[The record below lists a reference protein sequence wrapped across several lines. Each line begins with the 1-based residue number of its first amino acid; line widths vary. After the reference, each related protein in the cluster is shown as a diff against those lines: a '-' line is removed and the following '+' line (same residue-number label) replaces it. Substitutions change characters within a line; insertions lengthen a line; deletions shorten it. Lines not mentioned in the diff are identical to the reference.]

1 MQWKHRGEDS
11 ELICMGHPIK
21 LIDVKQILFLPILLA
36 ESMLQ
41 VLLLLYIF
49 FIKRLKIGP
58 HFEISWRCIQSL
70 LLVREKKVKME
81 KFPRE
86 FGLL

>member
-58 HFEISWRCIQSL
+58 ISKYLGDVSRVYYL
-70 LLVREKKVKME
+70 LGKK
-81 KFPRE
+81 R
-86 FGLL
+86 